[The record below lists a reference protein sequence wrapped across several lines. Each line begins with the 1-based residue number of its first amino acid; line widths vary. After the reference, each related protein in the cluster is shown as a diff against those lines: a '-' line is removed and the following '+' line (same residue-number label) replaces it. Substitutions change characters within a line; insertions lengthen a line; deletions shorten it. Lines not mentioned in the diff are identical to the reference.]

1 MPDESKTDL
10 IMHPIRIRILL
21 ALVDR
26 KLTPLQ
32 LGEQLAD
39 VPQATLYRHL
49 NKLMQGGLLE
59 VIEERPVRGTVEK
72 VYGLNQNAAAQIV
85 SVNMENASKDDL
97 MRYFTSFIVS
107 LLADF
112 WRYLQHSERPDLRA
126 DGVGFRQIPLYLSME
141 ELEELGREM
150 NPVILKYAKNQPAP
164 GRRRRILT
172 TVMIPTPEGSETGE

>member
-85 SVNMENASKDDL
+85 SVNMENASKDDSSHDGGPS
-97 MRYFTSFIVS
+97 MSP
-107 LLADF
+107 
-112 WRYLQHSERPDLRA
+112 YLTAPRA
-126 DGVGFRQIPLYLSME
+126 AV
-141 ELEELGREM
+141 
-150 NPVILKYAKNQPAP
+150 A
-164 GRRRRILT
+164 
-172 TVMIPTPEGSETGE
+172 